1 MKTKRKV
8 AFFLALMS
16 LIYCLTFMQDTY
28 AKYISSATEQAD
40 LTIARWSILVNNQDV
55 VNQSNFSDTISPVF
69 AGTTNIRSDVIAP
82 TSEGY
87 FELIINGSNTDVSFS
102 YNISLDTTDCD
113 VEDLIITSYTLNGT
127 TYTYN
132 GSNITGNIL
141 LSDANRTAT
150 LRFNVKW
157 NDDAATEQMN
167 NAADTAASVEGTANV
182 HINLSF
188 IQKASN

>member
-157 NDDAATEQMN
+157 NDDAATQSMN
-167 NAADTAASVEGTANV
+167 NAADTAVANGTATFDVNV
-182 HINLSF
+182 NF
-188 IQKASN
+188 IQLQ